1 MPLRPPIRPLPTA
14 MSRRRFLRLGAD
26 AGAGLFLASA
36 CGGGGATLRLPDL
49 SEGRNLRLR
58 IDNWPEYIDEETVP
72 RFEEATG
79 IAVTYDEEY
88 ADNQSA
94 LAEGGVIRRLE
105 QGEVTGYDVIVP
117 TYWVV
122 DRLLARGLVEPIP
135 LERIPNHVN
144 IDPLFLEVPWDRG
157 ARYHMPWQAGVTGI
171 ASNPAAAG
179 GAAVTSVDRL
189 IHDPVLHGKVG
200 MVTEMREVVGLLMLA
215 KGQDPSRVR
224 ADLARAALDDLERIV
239 ASGQVRYFAGTEVQ
253 QLLPDGTF
261 AACMAWSG
269 DAVQLGFDHPGLSF
283 TIPDEGGIRWF
294 DSMVIP
300 KGALYQRAAADWMN
314 FVYDPANAARIT
326 QAVGYIS
333 PVIGVRDELARLG
346 GDAAELANDPI
357 LFPDAATRRR
367 LFFWS
372 GLDEATEAE
381 LQDRF
386 DRISGPLVYGA

>member
-1 MPLRPPIRPLPTA
+1 MPHQPMPPLPPA
-14 MSRRRFLRLGAD
+14 MSRRRFLRRGAA
-26 AGAGLFLASA
+26 AGAGLLLAAA
-36 CGGGGATLRLPDL
+36 CGDAGGASLRLPDL
-49 SEGRNLRLR
+49 SQGRNRRLR
-58 IDNWPEYIDEETVP
+58 IDNWPEYIDEETVAL
-72 RFEEATG
+72 FEERTG

-88 ADNQSA
+88 SDNQSA

-122 DRLLARGLVEPIP
+122 DRLLARGHLEPIP

-144 IDPLFLEVPWDRG
+144 VDPLFLEVPWDRG
-157 ARYHMPWQAGVTGI
+157 ARWHMPWQAGLTGI

-179 GAAVTSVDRL
+179 GTAVASVDRL
-189 IHDPVLHGKVG
+189 IHDPALHGKIG

-215 KGQDPSRVR
+215 KGQDPSRVQP
-224 ADLARAALDDLERIV
+224 DQARAALDDLERIV
-239 ASGQVRYFAGTEVQ
+239 GSGQVRYFAGTEIQ
-253 QLLPDGTF
+253 DLLPDGTF

-269 DAVQLGFDHPGLSF
+269 DAVQLQVDHPGLHF

-314 FVYDPANAARIT
+314 FVYDPVNAARIT
-326 QAVGYIS
+326 QSVQYIS
-333 PVIGVRDELARLG
+333 PVLGVQELVGPL
-346 GDAAELANDPI
+346 AANPI
-357 LFPDAATRRR
+357 LFPDAETRRR
-367 LFFWS
+367 LYFWS

-381 LQDRF
+381 LQERF
-386 DRISGPLVYGA
+386 DRISGPLLYGA